1 MWRCSACQ
9 LVQKEKVLIFS
20 AVLFRAHLVSDVQSE
35 ATTAVKVNQDV
46 NLFVTEVAPGAQVQF
61 EVKEGR
67 QAYMLCVEGSGDF
80 VATDSSGSS
89 SSSTNGSISSL
100 SQHDAAE
107 LYGPLS
113 FTAAPS
119 GSEKLHVLV
128 LEMEYTGT
136 GRSDV

>member
-1 MWRCSACQ
+1 
-9 LVQKEKVLIFS
+9 
-20 AVLFRAHLVSDVQSE
+20 LVSDVQSE
-35 ATTAVKVNQDV
+35 AATAVKVNQDV

-80 VATDSSGSS
+80 TTSSGSS
-89 SSSTNGSISSL
+89 TSL

-119 GSEKLHVLV
+119 GGAEAKEKLHLLV

-136 GRSDV
+136 GRSDI

>member
-1 MWRCSACQ
+1 
-9 LVQKEKVLIFS
+9 LTFS

-35 ATTAVKVNQDV
+35 AATAVKVNQDV

-80 VATDSSGSS
+80 VTTDSSGSGS
-89 SSSTNGSISSL
+89 GSSTSL

-107 LYGPLS
+107 LYGPLQL
-113 FTAAPS
+113 TAAPS
-119 GSEKLHVLV
+119 ASEKLHVLV

>member
-1 MWRCSACQ
+1 
-9 LVQKEKVLIFS
+9 
-20 AVLFRAHLVSDVQSE
+20 LVSDVQSE
-35 ATTAVKVNQDV
+35 AATAVKVNQDV

-80 VATDSSGSS
+80 VTTSSGSS
-89 SSSTNGSISSL
+89 TSL
-100 SQHDAAE
+100 SQRDAAE

-119 GSEKLHVLV
+119 GGAEAKEKLHLLV

-136 GRSDV
+136 GRSDI

>member
-1 MWRCSACQ
+1 
-9 LVQKEKVLIFS
+9 
-20 AVLFRAHLVSDVQSE
+20 VSDVQSE
-35 ATTAVKVNQDV
+35 AATAVKVNQDV

-67 QAYMLCVEGSGDF
+67 QAYLLCVEGSGDF
-80 VATDSSGSS
+80 VTTDSS
-89 SSSTNGSISSL
+89 SSSTSL

-119 GSEKLHVLV
+119 GSENLHVLV

-136 GRSDV
+136 GRTDL

>member
-1 MWRCSACQ
+1 
-9 LVQKEKVLIFS
+9 
-20 AVLFRAHLVSDVQSE
+20 VSDVQSE
-35 ATTAVKVNQDV
+35 AATAVKVNQDV

-80 VATDSSGSS
+80 VTTDSSGSG
-89 SSSTNGSISSL
+89 SSTSL

-113 FTAAPS
+113 FTATPS
-119 GSEKLHVLV
+119 GSENLHVLV

-136 GRSDV
+136 GRTDL